1 MKLIH
6 YTEAAMKVFDDE
18 KAKGVTGR
26 VLIGKQAGAAHFC
39 MRSFEVMPGGHTPHH
54 THPWEHEIFFHSG
67 LAQVLINGEVFSA
80 QPGMALYVAPHKS
93 TRSGMPEMNRWL
105 LCALFPPEPRNFK
118 APQAV

>member
-80 QPGMALYVAPHKS
+80 QPGMALYVAPHEEHQIRNAGNEPLVVVCLS
-93 TRSGMPEMNRWL
+93 PAGAPEL
-105 LCALFPPEPRNFK
+105 
-118 APQAV
+118 